1 MICVILNGVI
11 KEEQAVQEKQ
21 EREEQ
26 NNREEASAMNWSP
39 ERALVE
45 GRISENAA
53 APVIVAMTNMFYII
67 FVFAGWYF
75 STSFLVGSSI
85 FVGMLMITLILF
97 QVCIAGYDENH
108 IFTQSLLVYFPVNA
122 KRLRRELYRLM
133 WKYIGIQAGITCVPM
148 LINMMV
154 DFQPKRFFSTLI
166 ALVLSMCATGTLII
180 LGSMSRINAER

>member
-1 MICVILNGVI
+1 M
-11 KEEQAVQEKQ
+11 QEKQ
-21 EREEQ
+21 GLEEQ
-26 NNREEASAMNWSP
+26 NNREVASAMNWSP

-45 GRISENAA
+45 RRIRENAA
-53 APVIVAMTNMFYII
+53 APVIVAITNMFYII

-108 IFTQSLLVYFPVNA
+108 TFTQSLLVYFPVNA
-122 KRLRRELYRLM
+122 KRLRHELFRLM

-148 LINMMV
+148 LINMIA
-154 DFQPKRFFSTLI
+154 DFRPERFFSTLV
-166 ALVLSMCATGTLII
+166 ALVLSMWGVGTLII
-180 LGSMSRINAER
+180 LGSMSRIKAER